1 MSPLRY
7 GFAVLGGVL
16 AGLLVAV
23 QTRANGELGVA
34 LDYGL
39 LAALYSFASGLVVVS
54 VVLVLHKPSRAGLK
68 LVADALK
75 ERSLPWWSVL
85 GGAMGAFGVIGQG
98 VSAGVLG
105 VALFS
110 TAMVMGQN
118 LGGLIID
125 SKGWWGTTRIPLTP
139 WRLFGAAIVI
149 TGVIIAL
156 DVSHSGV
163 RPGAWLIILPLLAGL
178 GAGYQQAVNGRVSRV
193 ALSPMTATYI
203 NFLVG
208 TTSILVVV
216 LVSLPFST
224 LPEALPTQWWLWIGG
239 AVGVLLIALQVWTVS
254 IIGVLALGASLVTG
268 LLTGSI
274 LLDVLAPVHSSEV
287 TAVTIIG
294 TLITLAGALMVTL
307 SKKVR

>member
-7 GFAVLGGVL
+7 GVAVMGGIL

-23 QTRANGELGVA
+23 QTRANGELGQA

-54 VVLVLHKPSRAGLK
+54 VVISLHKPSRTGLR
-68 LVADALK
+68 LVFESLRQ
-75 ERSLPWWSVL
+75 RSLPWWSVL
-85 GGAMGAFGVIGQG
+85 GGMMGAFGVIGQG

-125 SKGWWGTTRIPLTP
+125 SKGWWGTPKIPLTM

-156 DVSHSGV
+156 DVTHSGV
-163 RPGAWLIILPLLAGL
+163 RPGAWLIVLPLLAGL

-193 ALSPMTATYI
+193 AGSPMSATYI

-208 TTSILVVV
+208 TISLVVV
-216 LVSLPFST
+216 VVVSLPFST
-224 LPEALPTQWWLWIGG
+224 LPESLPTQWWLWIGG
-239 AVGVLLIALQVWTVS
+239 AVGVALIGLQVWSVS
-254 IIGVLALGASLVTG
+254 IIGVLALGASLVSG

-274 LLDVLAPVHSSEV
+274 LLDVLVPVHSSEV
-287 TAVTIIG
+287 TVVTIIG

>member
-34 LDYGL
+34 LNYGL

-54 VVLVLHKPSRAGLK
+54 LILALHKPSRVGLK

-85 GGAMGAFGVIGQG
+85 GGMMGAFGVIGQG

-125 SKGWWGTTRIPLTP
+125 SKGWWGATRIPLTP
-139 WRLFGAAIVI
+139 WRLVGASIVI

-163 RPGAWLIILPLLAGL
+163 RPGAWLIVLPLLAGL
-178 GAGYQQAVNGRVSRV
+178 GAGYQQAVNGRVSRI
-193 ALSPMTATYI
+193 AHSPMTATYI

-208 TTSILVVV
+208 TTSILVVA

-224 LPEALPTQWWLWIGG
+224 LPETLPTQWWLWIGG
-239 AVGVLLIALQVWTVS
+239 AVGVVLIALQVWTVS

-274 LLDVLAPVHSSEV
+274 LLDVLVPVHSSEV
-287 TAVTIIG
+287 TLVTIIG

-307 SKKVR
+307 SKNVR